1 MSNTSLTATEDS
13 VDQAADNA
21 ANKATGMIQSTKRAA
36 NVALDSL
43 QTGVEGLRQAVP
55 SAFSNAAAQVE
66 DLTRRGIERARAT
79 SAQVRERVTETGE
92 RTVSYI
98 KDEPVKSVLIAAA
111 AGAAMAALIGWLAR
125 SRTRD

>member
-21 ANKATGMIQSTKRAA
+21 ANKATGMIQSTKRVA

-55 SAFSNAAAQVE
+55 SAFSHAAAQVE